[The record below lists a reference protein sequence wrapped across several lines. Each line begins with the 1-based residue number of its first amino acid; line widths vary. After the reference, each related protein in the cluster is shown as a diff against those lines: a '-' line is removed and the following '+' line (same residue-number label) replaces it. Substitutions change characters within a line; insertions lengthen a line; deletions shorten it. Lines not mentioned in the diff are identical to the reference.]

1 MSILDAY
8 PLVPRA
14 GEAAKAGLL
23 VDTSTVDPGERFSYW
38 SEATSDLFGL
48 RALRRSTARPF
59 SGQMI
64 VHQLGPI
71 RVFRNEADPISVEG
85 TTNTIKPTDRAEFRL
100 CLNLYGP
107 CRVQVGSRRAQ
118 LQAGDLMML
127 AEGSGPFRM
136 DCDGSTSWGHLVFQI
151 PAPLLYPYEDAVRRQ
166 TGVRVSGQDGIGW
179 LVSRFLTDLADTLDR
194 EPIDLEDVR
203 LARGAIELLLTLF
216 LRTGPNEAVS
226 SLFGQGAR
234 LKQVKTYIEE
244 HLGDA
249 SLRPTTI
256 ARAHF
261 ISERSL
267 YNLFETEGMSVARW
281 IRMRRLER
289 CVRDL
294 TDPERSGETISQIA
308 TRWGLPN
315 PAHFS
320 RLFREFTG
328 RSPRDFRK
336 SASATSLSASTIS
349 DGDRSSRR
357 SGTPDRLVL

>member
-1 MSILDAY
+1 MSILDTY
-8 PLVPRA
+8 PLVRRT
-14 GEAAKAGLL
+14 GELAKASLL

-38 SEATSDLFGL
+38 SEATSELFGL

-71 RVFRNEADPISVEG
+71 RVFRNEADSISVRHAPKLINPKHRG
-85 TTNTIKPTDRAEFRL
+85 EFRL
-100 CLNLYGP
+100 CLNLYGS
-107 CRVQVGSRRAQ
+107 CQVEIGSRRAR
-118 LQAGDLMML
+118 LHAGDLMML
-127 AEGSGPFRM
+127 AEASDPFRM
-136 DCDGSTSWGHLVFQI
+136 DCDGSPTWGHLVFQI
-151 PAPLLYPYEDAVRRQ
+151 PAPLLYPYEDAVRQQ

-216 LRTGPNEAVS
+216 LRSGPGEAVS

-234 LKQVKTYIEE
+234 LKQVQTYIEE

-249 SLRPTTI
+249 SLRPASI
-256 ARAHF
+256 AREHF
-261 ISERSL
+261 LSERSL
-267 YNLFETEGMSVARW
+267 YKLFEAEGMSVARW

-294 TDPERSGETISQIA
+294 SDPERSGESITQIA
-308 TRWGLPN
+308 TRWGLAD

-328 RSPRDFRK
+328 QSPRDFRK
-336 SASATSLSASTIS
+336 DVAATS
-349 DGDRSSRR
+349 
-357 SGTPDRLVL
+357 